1 MNRIRVWIKKH
12 KICTASICII
22 LILLISALCVSP
34 FVAIHIDDFRNMG
47 CSSVVFDK
55 RQMNGVDRIVVK
67 TKNGETTIRD
77 KALIRRMVKETMTA
91 TSIGYKVPY
100 GDNEWRLYKGDTL
113 IRRMRQSSG
122 RVQGDSG
129 GFSGG
134 RRSPGLGK
142 EHRCRG
148 GGNLRRAAKR
158 YRTGFGGRRG
168 TAMPPLKGS

>member
-22 LILLISALCVSP
+22 LILFISALCVSP

-100 GDNEWRLYKGDTL
+100 GDTL

-122 RVQGDSG
+122 EYRAILEVFQVDGAHRVSAKNTDVGVGEISAELLSAIEQALAAD
-129 GFSGG
+129 
-134 RRSPGLGK
+134 
-142 EHRCRG
+142 
-148 GGNLRRAAKR
+148 GNSYAA
-158 YRTGFGGRRG
+158 
-168 TAMPPLKGS
+168 P

>member
-113 IRRMRQSSG
+113 IRRMRRSSG
-122 RVQGDSG
+122 EYRAILEVFQVDGAHRVSAKNTDVGVGEISAELLSAIEQALAAD
-129 GFSGG
+129 
-134 RRSPGLGK
+134 
-142 EHRCRG
+142 
-148 GGNLRRAAKR
+148 GNSYAA
-158 YRTGFGGRRG
+158 
-168 TAMPPLKGS
+168 P

>member
-91 TSIGYKVPY
+91 TSIGYKV
-100 GDNEWRLYKGDTL
+100 

-122 RVQGDSG
+122 EYRAILEVFQVDGAHRVSAKNTDVGVGEISAELLSAIEQALAAD
-129 GFSGG
+129 
-134 RRSPGLGK
+134 
-142 EHRCRG
+142 
-148 GGNLRRAAKR
+148 GNSYAA
-158 YRTGFGGRRG
+158 
-168 TAMPPLKGS
+168 P